1 MALPLLLGLA
11 GSGLAGAGM
20 LGGMGALTAGAIG
33 SGLGSYLETGDLGQG
48 IQTGLLS
55 FLGGKALGSMMGG
68 ASGAGAS
75 EAASAA
81 TQGPLPG
88 GLEANA
94 MNQLSPANPFTASAP
109 TVTSL
114 PTSQMPSVFN
124 PAPTVGPNAV
134 GPTMASADAS
144 KLMAPKQGFLE
155 GLASDPTKGMGF
167 MESLPYTGGA
177 GLTAALMQPPPEMD
191 LKKTTFNNEE
201 AEAADRQARTPGPN
215 FRPGVSPEFDYFGPM
230 KTSFNEGGR
239 VSMPVPLDVMAAR
252 KMQEI
257 YSEPLGKKFIYVDDD
272 SAQEEKERFEETL
285 LGKIFGGGSGKD
297 MMGRR
302 LALQATREQ
311 FLEDYPEA
319 AERLGMAQG
328 GIASL
333 AYQEGGEMPNDKE
346 LISDAV
352 DAIQGRDDTPERTLA
367 MFVQR
372 YGEDALRDLVDR
384 VQSGEFGINAGI
396 SEGELRGAGDGMDDM
411 IPATLEGEQ
420 DVVLSDG
427 EFIVPADV
435 VSGLGNGSSNAGSK
449 ALYEMMDRVREMR
462 TGKKEQPDQVPQ
474 GQMLPA

>member
-55 FLGGKALGSMMGG
+55 FLGGKALGSLMGG
-68 ASGAGAS
+68 ASGTGAS

-88 GLEANA
+88 GIEANA
-94 MNQLSPANPFTASAP
+94 MNQLNPANPFTASAS
-109 TVTSL
+109 TTTAL

-144 KLMAPKQGFLE
+144 KIIAPKQGFME
-155 GLASDPTKGMGF
+155 GLTSDPTKGMGF

-177 GLTAALMQPPPEMD
+177 GLTTALMQPPPEMD
-191 LKKTTFNNEE
+191 LKKTNFNNEE
-201 AEAADRQARTPGPN
+201 AEAADRQARTPGAN

-230 KTSFNEGGR
+230 KTSFADGG
-239 VSMPVPLDVMAAR
+239 LAALR
-252 KMQEI
+252 
-257 YSEPLGKKFIYVDDD
+257 
-272 SAQEEKERFEETL
+272 
-285 LGKIFGGGSGKD
+285 
-297 MMGRR
+297 
-302 LALQATREQ
+302 
-311 FLEDYPEA
+311 
-319 AERLGMAQG
+319 
-328 GIASL
+328 
-333 AYQEGGEMPNDKE
+333 YQEGGEMPNDKE

-352 DAIQGRDDTPERTLA
+352 EAIKGRDESPERTLA
-367 MFVQR
+367 MFVSR

-384 VQSGEFGINAGI
+384 VQSGEFDMNASA
-396 SEGELRGAGDGMDDM
+396 SEGTLVGAGDGMDDM

-462 TGKKEQPDQVPQ
+462 TGQKEQPEQVPQ
-474 GQMLPA
+474 GMMLPA

>member
-81 TQGPLPG
+81 TQAPLPG
-88 GLEANA
+88 GLEASVL
-94 MNQLSPANPFTASAP
+94 QQANPATAFTASATP
-109 TVTSL
+109 ATT
-114 PTSQMPSVFN
+114 MPSVFN
-124 PAPTVGPNAV
+124 TSAQNAALA
-134 GPTMASADAS
+134 GDAANKS
-144 KLMAPKQGFLE
+144 FMGNIF
-155 GLASDPTKGMGF
+155 SDPTAGQSGVGLSGAMDAIKT
-167 MESLPYTGGA
+167 PYALGA
-177 GLTAALMQPPPEMD
+177 AGSAALPGLLEPKFDAMP
-191 LKKTTFNNEE
+191 KKTYNTEE
-201 AEAADRQARTPGPN
+201 AEAADRQARTPGSN

-230 KTSFNEGGR
+230 QTSFADGG
-239 VSMPVPLDVMAAR
+239 L
-252 KMQEI
+252 
-257 YSEPLGKKFIYVDDD
+257 
-272 SAQEEKERFEETL
+272 
-285 LGKIFGGGSGKD
+285 
-297 MMGRR
+297 
-302 LALQATREQ
+302 
-311 FLEDYPEA
+311 
-319 AERLGMAQG
+319 
-328 GIASL
+328 ASL
-333 AYQEGGEMPNDKE
+333 KYQEGGEMPNDKE
-346 LISDAV
+346 LISEAV

-384 VQSGEFGINAGI
+384 VQSGEFGVNAGI
-396 SEGELRGAGDGMDDM
+396 SEGELNGAGDGMDDM

>member
-55 FLGGKALGSMMGG
+55 FLGGKALGSVMGG
-68 ASGAGAS
+68 ASGTGAS

-88 GLEANA
+88 GIEANA
-94 MNQLSPANPFTASAP
+94 MNQLNPANPFTASAS
-109 TVTSL
+109 TTTAL

-144 KLMAPKQGFLE
+144 KIIAPKQGFME
-155 GLASDPTKGMGF
+155 GLTSDPTKGMGF
-167 MESLPYTGGA
+167 MESLPYTAGA
-177 GLTAALMQPPPEMD
+177 AGTAALPGLLAPPELEMAP
-191 LKKTTFNNEE
+191 KKQYNTAE
-201 AEAADRQARTPGPN
+201 AEAADRQARTPGAN
-215 FRPGVSPEFDYFGPM
+215 FRPGISPEFDYFGPM
-230 KTSFNEGGR
+230 KTSFADGG
-239 VSMPVPLDVMAAR
+239 LAALR
-252 KMQEI
+252 
-257 YSEPLGKKFIYVDDD
+257 
-272 SAQEEKERFEETL
+272 
-285 LGKIFGGGSGKD
+285 
-297 MMGRR
+297 
-302 LALQATREQ
+302 
-311 FLEDYPEA
+311 
-319 AERLGMAQG
+319 
-328 GIASL
+328 
-333 AYQEGGEMPNDKE
+333 YQEGGEMQNDKE

-352 DAIQGRDDTPERTLA
+352 EAIKGRDESPERTLA
-367 MFVQR
+367 MFVSR

-384 VQSGEFGINAGI
+384 VQSGEFDMNASA
-396 SEGELRGAGDGMDDM
+396 SEGTLVGAGDGMDDM

-462 TGKKEQPDQVPQ
+462 TGQKEQPEQVPQ
-474 GQMLPA
+474 GMMLPA

>member
-68 ASGAGAS
+68 ASGAS

-88 GLEANA
+88 GLEASVLQQA
-94 MNQLSPANPFTASAP
+94 TPATAFTASASP
-109 TVTSL
+109 ATT
-114 PTSQMPSVFN
+114 MPSVFN
-124 PAPTVGPNAV
+124 TSAQNAALA
-134 GPTMASADAS
+134 GDAANKS
-144 KLMAPKQGFLE
+144 FMGNIF
-155 GLASDPTKGMGF
+155 SDPTAGQSGVGLSGAMDAIKT
-167 MESLPYTGGA
+167 PYALGA
-177 GLTAALMQPPPEMD
+177 AGSAALPGLLEPKFDAMP
-191 LKKTTFNNEE
+191 KKTYNTEE
-201 AEAADRQARTPGPN
+201 AEAADRQARTPGSN

-230 KTSFNEGGR
+230 QTSFADGG
-239 VSMPVPLDVMAAR
+239 L
-252 KMQEI
+252 
-257 YSEPLGKKFIYVDDD
+257 
-272 SAQEEKERFEETL
+272 
-285 LGKIFGGGSGKD
+285 
-297 MMGRR
+297 
-302 LALQATREQ
+302 
-311 FLEDYPEA
+311 
-319 AERLGMAQG
+319 
-328 GIASL
+328 ASL
-333 AYQEGGEMPNDKE
+333 KYQEGGEMPNDKE
-346 LISDAV
+346 LISEAV

-396 SEGELRGAGDGMDDM
+396 SEGELKGAGDGMDDM

>member
-55 FLGGKALGSMMGG
+55 FLGGKALGSMMG
-68 ASGAGAS
+68 AGGS
-75 EAASAA
+75 EAAGMTADAA
-81 TQGPLPG
+81 TQ
-88 GLEANA
+88 AT
-94 MNQLSPANPFTASAP
+94 PFTAGNVSGTALQSVP
-109 TVTSL
+109 TGGVPSL
-114 PTSQMPSVFN
+114 DALSS
-124 PAPTVGPNAV
+124 G
-134 GPTMASADAS
+134 ASS
-144 KLMAPKQGFLE
+144 N
-155 GLASDPTKGMGF
+155 LASDAANKSFMGNIFSDPTAGQSGVGLSGAMDAIKT
-167 MESLPYTGGA
+167 PYALGA
-177 GLTAALMQPPPEMD
+177 AGSAALPGLLEPKFDAMP
-191 LKKTTFNNEE
+191 KKTYNTEE
-201 AEAADRQARTPGPN
+201 AEAADRQARTPGSN

-230 KTSFNEGGR
+230 KTSFADGG
-239 VSMPVPLDVMAAR
+239 L
-252 KMQEI
+252 
-257 YSEPLGKKFIYVDDD
+257 
-272 SAQEEKERFEETL
+272 
-285 LGKIFGGGSGKD
+285 
-297 MMGRR
+297 
-302 LALQATREQ
+302 
-311 FLEDYPEA
+311 
-319 AERLGMAQG
+319 
-328 GIASL
+328 ASL
-333 AYQEGGEMPNDKE
+333 KYQEGGEMPNDKE
-346 LISDAV
+346 LISEAV

-396 SEGELRGAGDGMDDM
+396 SEGELKGAGDGMDDM

>member
-81 TQGPLPG
+81 TQAPLPG
-88 GLEANA
+88 GLEASVL
-94 MNQLSPANPFTASAP
+94 QQANPATAFTASATP
-109 TVTSL
+109 ATT
-114 PTSQMPSVFN
+114 MPSVFN
-124 PAPTVGPNAV
+124 TSAQNAALA
-134 GPTMASADAS
+134 GDAANKS
-144 KLMAPKQGFLE
+144 FMGNIF
-155 GLASDPTKGMGF
+155 SDPTAGQSGVGLSGAMDAIKT
-167 MESLPYTGGA
+167 PYALGA
-177 GLTAALMQPPPEMD
+177 AGSAALPGLLEPKFDAMP
-191 LKKTTFNNEE
+191 KKTYNTEE
-201 AEAADRQARTPGPN
+201 ADAADRQARTPGSN

-230 KTSFNEGGR
+230 QTSFADGG
-239 VSMPVPLDVMAAR
+239 L
-252 KMQEI
+252 
-257 YSEPLGKKFIYVDDD
+257 
-272 SAQEEKERFEETL
+272 
-285 LGKIFGGGSGKD
+285 
-297 MMGRR
+297 
-302 LALQATREQ
+302 
-311 FLEDYPEA
+311 
-319 AERLGMAQG
+319 
-328 GIASL
+328 ASL
-333 AYQEGGEMPNDKE
+333 KYQEGGEMPNDKE
-346 LISDAV
+346 LISEAV

-384 VQSGEFGINAGI
+384 VQSGEFGVNAGI
-396 SEGELRGAGDGMDDM
+396 SEGELNGAGDGMDDM

>member
-88 GLEANA
+88 GIEANA
-94 MNQLSPANPFTASAP
+94 MNQLNPANPFTASAP
-109 TVTSL
+109 TATAL

-134 GPTMASADAS
+134 GPTMANADPS

-177 GLTAALMQPPPEMD
+177 GLTTALMQPPPKMD
-191 LKKTTFNNEE
+191 LKKTTYNTEE
-201 AEAADRQARTPGPN
+201 AEAADRQARTPGAG
-215 FRPGVSPEFDYFGPM
+215 FMPGVSPEFDYFGPM
-230 KTSFNEGGR
+230 KTSFADGG
-239 VSMPVPLDVMAAR
+239 L
-252 KMQEI
+252 
-257 YSEPLGKKFIYVDDD
+257 
-272 SAQEEKERFEETL
+272 
-285 LGKIFGGGSGKD
+285 
-297 MMGRR
+297 
-302 LALQATREQ
+302 
-311 FLEDYPEA
+311 
-319 AERLGMAQG
+319 
-328 GIASL
+328 ASL
-333 AYQEGGEMPNDKE
+333 KYQEGGEMPNDKE

-352 DAIQGRDDTPERTLA
+352 EAIQGRDENPERTLA
-367 MFVQR
+367 MFVSR
-372 YGEDALRDLVDR
+372 YGEDALRDLVGR
-384 VQSGEFGINAGI
+384 VQSGEFDMNAGI
-396 SEGELRGAGDGMDDM
+396 SEGTLVGAGDGMDDM

-462 TGKKEQPDQVPQ
+462 TGDKKQPDQVPQ
-474 GQMLPA
+474 DMMLPA